1 MRAMVLTEQGAPL
14 EQRELP
20 KPEPNR
26 GEVLL
31 AVRACG
37 ICRTDL
43 HVLDGDGELTEPDL
57 PLVMGHQIVGEVV
70 GFGPDTE
77 SSVGLEFGD
86 RVGVPWLGSTCG
98 SCRFCQMER
107 ENLCD
112 NGEFT
117 GYDRN
122 GGFAEYCTADPHFC
136 FPIPDGYPDE
146 QVAPLLCAGLIGYRS
161 WRMTGDHVHNV
172 GLYGFGSAA
181 HILCQVL
188 VEQGKDVYAFTR
200 PGDSSAQRFAEDL
213 GAVWAGGSETQPPES
228 LDASIIFAPVGPLV
242 PEALRATRK
251 GGTVVCA
258 GIHMSPIPEFSYD
271 ILWGERQL
279 RSVANLTR
287 RDGEFLEIAPEVPVE
302 TEVTTFDLTEA
313 NEALQALR
321 HGDFNGSGVLTV

>member
-14 EQRELP
+14 QERDIP
-20 KPEPNR
+20 KPTPESD
-26 GEVLL
+26 EVLL
-31 AVRACG
+31 KVRACG

-43 HVLDGDGELTEPDL
+43 HVLDGDGELTDPDL

-70 GFGPDTE
+70 DFGSDAQR
-77 SSVGLEFGD
+77 SSDLKVGD

-98 SCRFCQMER
+98 DCRFCRMDR

-112 NGEFT
+112 DGQFT
-117 GYDRN
+117 GYDLN
-122 GGFAEYCTADPHFC
+122 GGFAEFCTADPHFC

-146 QVAPLLCAGLIGYRS
+146 QAAPLLCAGLIGYRS
-161 WRMTGDHVHNV
+161 WRMTGDPVDKV

-188 VEQGKDVYAFTR
+188 VDRGKEIYAFTR
-200 PGDSSAQRFAEDL
+200 PGDESAQEFARSL
-213 GAVWAGGSETQPPES
+213 GASWAGGSETQPPDS

-258 GIHMSPIPEFSYD
+258 GIHMSPIPEFTYD
-271 ILWGERQL
+271 LLWGERQL

-287 RDGEFLEIAPEVPVE
+287 RDGDFLQIAPEVPVR

-313 NEALQALR
+313 NDALEALR
-321 HGDFNGSGVLTV
+321 HGDFNGSGVLTL

>member
-20 KPEPNR
+20 KPEPKQ

-43 HVLDGDGELTEPDL
+43 HVLDGDGELTEPNL

-77 SSVGLEFGD
+77 SSTGLEIGD

-98 SCRFCQMER
+98 SCRFCQMDR

-112 NGEFT
+112 DGKFT

-161 WRMTGDHVHNV
+161 WRMTGDHVESV

-188 VEQGKDVYAFTR
+188 VERGKDVYAFTR
-200 PGDSSAQRFAEDL
+200 PGDESAQRFAEDL

-228 LDASIIFAPVGPLV
+228 LDASIIFAPVGALV

-258 GIHMSPIPEFSYD
+258 GIHMSPIPEFPYD

-287 RDGEFLEIAPEVPVE
+287 RDGDFLEIAPEVPVE
-302 TEVTTFDLTEA
+302 TEVTTFDLTDA
-313 NEALQALR
+313 NEALRALR
-321 HGDFNGSGVLTV
+321 HGDFNGSGVLTI